1 MSTSALF
8 VENFAEL
15 KTLPTARG
23 QMTDALNT
31 DTLDTA
37 ARYVPIAQQVDT
49 NAQTHKARPRQTL
62 NIVLVT
68 ETWLPD
74 INGVASS
81 MFQIVSQLHQMGH
94 TITLIRPEQ
103 PSDDPREAMQ
113 ARKNLTVVRA
123 DLRVHSLPIPYY
135 PHLRMGLP
143 CYRYLSRQFKHIKPD
158 IVHIV
163 TEGPLGLAALL
174 AAKRHQIK
182 VTSGYHTSF
191 HDFSRYFGW
200 KVLALPLLGYMKR
213 FHNHC
218 AATCVPSQT
227 TLKQLTE
234 FGFKRLYQVGRGVD
248 TELYNPK
255 RRDNALR
262 RAWGA
267 DDGTTVLLYVG
278 RVSPEKGIDT
288 VVKSFKAL
296 QRAQL
301 HRHVKL
307 VIVGDGPDKDKLS
320 QQHAEDDSIVFAGFQ
335 TGEALAR
342 HYASGDAFIFASQV
356 ETFGNVV
363 TEAMA
368 SGLPV
373 FAYHDAAA
381 ALLVTEACG
390 RTVPLGD
397 EAAFVGMIEQLPKQ
411 QQLSQMCA
419 VARAQVAEFSWQRP
433 AQEMLT
439 MFRQVLAKQQVLG

>member
-1 MSTSALF
+1 MSTSALS
-8 VENFAEL
+8 VERL
-15 KTLPTARG
+15 TDPQTLPTSRSHAYDGVGDMIYEPVSRRVES
-23 QMTDALNT
+23 Q
-31 DTLDTA
+31 
-37 ARYVPIAQQVDT
+37 RQE
-49 NAQTHKARPRQTL
+49 QTTSHQSAL

-81 MFQIVSQLHQMGH
+81 MFQIVSQLHHMGH
-94 TITLIRPEQ
+94 SITLIRPEQ
-103 PSDDPREAMQ
+103 PSDDPREAAQ
-113 ARKNLTVVRA
+113 ARRNLTVVQA
-123 DLRVHSLPIPYY
+123 DLRVRSLPIPHY
-135 PHLRMGLP
+135 PNLRMGLP
-143 CYRYLSRQFKHIKPD
+143 SYRYLSRHFRQIQPD

-174 AAKRHQIK
+174 AAKRHGIK

-200 KVLALPLLGYMKR
+200 KLLAWPLLGYMKQ

-234 FGFKRLYQVGRGVD
+234 FGFKRLYHVGRGVD
-248 TELYNPK
+248 TELYNPQ
-255 RRDNALR
+255 RRDSDLR
-262 RAWGA
+262 QAWGA
-267 DDGTTVLLYVG
+267 DEGTTVLIYVG

-288 VVKSFKAL
+288 VIQSFKAL

-307 VIVGDGPDKDKLS
+307 VIVGDGPTKEKLS
-320 QQHAEDDSIVFAGFQ
+320 QQHANDDSVIFAGFQ

-342 HYASGDAFIFASQV
+342 HYASGDAFVFASQV

-381 ALLVTEACG
+381 ALLVTQACG
-390 RTVPLGD
+390 QTVPLGD
-397 EAAFVGMIEQLPKQ
+397 EAAFITMIEQLPKQ
-411 QQLSQMCA
+411 QELNQM
-419 VARAQVAEFSWQRP
+419 RAIACEQVAEFSWQKP
-433 AQEMLT
+433 AQEMLS
-439 MFRQVLAKQQVLG
+439 MFGQVLAKQQVLG